1 MTMVRAAL
9 IVTAA
14 SAIGCG
20 GRQDSTRFIPSPQV
34 ARVALAA
41 ALDAWKEGRP
51 TGRLP
56 GVSPSVHVVDETRKT
71 PRLTRY
77 DILGVV
83 PGDGPPTFNV
93 VLETDNT
100 SAKQTARYVVVG
112 IDPLWVFRQE
122 DFDKM
127 AHWEMDMK
135 HDEAD
140 DKESAK
146 KPDRAP

>member
-1 MTMVRAAL
+1 MTV
-9 IVTAA
+9 A
-14 SAIGCG
+14 SAVGCG
-20 GRQDSTRFIPSPQV
+20 ARPNSTRFKPTPQ
-34 ARVALAA
+34 AAQAALTA
-41 ALDAWKEGRP
+41 ALDAWKQGRP
-51 TGRLP
+51 TGRLS
-56 GVSPSVHVVDETRKT
+56 GVSPPVHVVDETRKAT
-71 PRLTRY
+71 RLGRY
-77 DILGVV
+77 EILGIV

-93 VLETDNT
+93 LLETENP
-100 SAKQTARYVVVG
+100 SARQTARYIVVG

-146 KPDRAP
+146 KSEPAP